1 VIAPE
6 VLKWIDNH
14 RQEHV
19 NELLEFLTIPSVST
33 CPDHAA
39 DMTRAAAWVFE
50 QLEQL
55 GLKARI
61 WPTARHPVVFGES
74 LSAGNCPTLLIY
86 GHYDVQP
93 PEPLEQ
99 WLTPPFVPDLRDGYV
114 YARGATDDKG
124 QFFTYLKA
132 LEAILNVD
140 QALPLKVKILVE
152 GEEEIGSPGM
162 ASLLQQHRQELEAD
176 VVAISDGSQFA
187 RGIPAITYG
196 LRGLCYLQL
205 DLQGPRVDLHSG
217 AFGGLLTNPVQALA
231 GILAKLTDPQGRV
244 AIPGFY
250 DEVETLQPWERDQ
263 MAALPFDEEQ
273 LRDYL
278 GVQQLVGEHG
288 KSPLE
293 RKSARPTLDVCGIW
307 GGFSGDGAKTIIPAK
322 AGAKVS
328 MRLVPRQRPERITR
342 LFREFVETLL
352 PPGVTLQITELS
364 GSDPVLVGWNEPA
377 VQAAAR
383 AIQIGFGKAPVFIR
397 EGYSI
402 PIVNLLKE
410 SLGLERILLLGW
422 GSPEDAAH
430 SPNERFALDDFHRGI
445 RSIAALFY
453 ELADLHR
460 TLQPKAM
467 GNCRQPGRPA

>member
-1 VIAPE
+1 MIAPE

-14 RQEHV
+14 RQEQV

-39 DMTRAAAWVFE
+39 DMTRAAAWVLE

-93 PEPLEQ
+93 PEPLDQ

-152 GEEEIGSPGM
+152 GEEESGSPGM
-162 ASLLQQHRQELEAD
+162 AALLQQHRQELDAD

-231 GILAKLTDPQGRV
+231 GLLTKLTDPQGRV

-263 MAALPFDEEQ
+263 MATLPFDEEQ
-273 LRDYL
+273 LRTGTWSQALPWPNLIESPTRRGKDQARDATRKAPPPAATPQKN
-278 GVQQLVGEHG
+278 GCSTDDRGE
-288 KSPLE
+288 K
-293 RKSARPTLDVCGIW
+293 RKDKP
-307 GGFSGDGAKTIIPAK
+307 GGSFAI
-322 AGAKVS
+322 
-328 MRLVPRQRPERITR
+328 
-342 LFREFVETLL
+342 
-352 PPGVTLQITELS
+352 PPGPGPWHGIILS
-364 GSDPVLVGWNEPA
+364 L
-377 VQAAAR
+377 
-383 AIQIGFGKAPVFIR
+383 IHI
-397 EGYSI
+397 
-402 PIVNLLKE
+402 
-410 SLGLERILLLGW
+410 
-422 GSPEDAAH
+422 
-430 SPNERFALDDFHRGI
+430 
-445 RSIAALFY
+445 
-453 ELADLHR
+453 
-460 TLQPKAM
+460 
-467 GNCRQPGRPA
+467 